1 MKIIIPFAAMVVGL
15 AFSTGGAMAD
25 KTWSSDPSTY
35 ESLGSQQWVPPVAE
49 VPVEAEPIYTP
60 PKSYKLY
67 KAPKAKHK
75 SSPKA
80 ID

>member
-1 MKIIIPFAAMVVGL
+1 MKIITPVAALLVGL
-15 AFSTGGAMAD
+15 ACSSGSAMAD
-25 KTWSSDPSTY
+25 KTWSSDPSNY
-35 ESLGSQQWVPPVAE
+35 QSLGSSQWVPPVAE
-49 VPVEAEPIYTP
+49 MPIEAEPIYTP
-60 PKSYKLY
+60 PKTYKLY